1 MLTRFKFLSILLI
14 ALIAVTPAAKVY
26 AIDNSYYR
34 SNDVLFYNPE
44 DNNFCSTSSPLIGGN
59 NLNYASKQILRSA
72 ELTAINDNLKFY
84 QEAATANDIPWQ
96 LLAAIHY
103 RESSLKRFGPS
114 NGYGPFQITPSVYP
128 KGDYTDAQF
137 QDAANKAAAFIRNKA
152 GNRDLTKPDN
162 IKYTMF
168 AYNGTASIYKTQ
180 ALNIGLNQTQA
191 DNGEGSPYVM
201 NKADLK
207 RDPTVTPTSTNNT
220 WGQII
225 VDGGSIKYPA
235 DASQYGAYLVYVA
248 ISGFDLLGN
257 CGNGSLVEG
266 GMTLAQAKDFMN
278 VYKTSS
284 DSRNY
289 IGGADPGGAG
299 GPLANCVSFSVYFI
313 NKYTT
318 LKGFKSGSPGNGI
331 DVAKNVIRRN
341 PGIGFGTS
349 PQPYAIFSKTG
360 SSSAGHTGVVLG
372 VDAANNKIIIG
383 EASWGD
389 PLSWVDAH
397 KYDLSIWNNGTVTYA
412 YTTGYLKGL

>member
-1 MLTRFKFLSILLI
+1 MPTRTKLFMVFVVALFVLSP
-14 ALIAVTPAAKVY
+14 VAKVY

-44 DNNFCSTSSPLIGGN
+44 DNNFCTSSSPLSGGN
-59 NLNYASKQILRSA
+59 NQNYAGKQILSA
-72 ELTAINDNLKFY
+72 ADLTAINDNSNFY

-103 RESSLKRFGPS
+103 EETRLKRFGPS
-114 NGYGPFQITPSVYP
+114 NGYGPFQITPSNYP

-168 AYNGTASIYKTQ
+168 AYNGTASVYKTQ

-201 NKADLK
+201 NKVDLV
-207 RDPTVTPTSTNNT
+207 RDPTVAPTSTNNT
-220 WGQII
+220 WGQIKI
-225 VDGGSIKYPA
+225 DGGSIEYPA
-235 DASQYGAYLVYVA
+235 NNFFGAYLVYAA

-266 GMTLAQAKDFMN
+266 GMTLAQSKNFMN
-278 VYKTSS
+278 AYKTSS
-284 DSRNY
+284 DSINY
-289 IGGADPGGAG
+289 IGGASRDCSG

-318 LKGFKSGSPGNGI
+318 LKGFKSGSSGNGI

-372 VDAANNKIIIG
+372 VDATNNKIIIG
-383 EASWGD
+383 EAGCGS

-397 KYDLSIWNNGTVTYA
+397 QYDLSSWNSGTVTYA